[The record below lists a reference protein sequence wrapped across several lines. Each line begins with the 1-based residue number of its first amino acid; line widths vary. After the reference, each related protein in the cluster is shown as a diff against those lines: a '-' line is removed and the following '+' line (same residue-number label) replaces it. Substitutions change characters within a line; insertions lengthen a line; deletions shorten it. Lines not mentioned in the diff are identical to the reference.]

1 MGPGRAGHLSFPMEG
16 YTLAV
21 DFPNRAAARVLIA
34 RLEDLTVAA
43 GGRIYLA
50 KDALA
55 TGDRVKAMYPDH
67 PRWLSR
73 VAKADPDGALAT
85 DMVRRLDL
93 RRT

>member
-1 MGPGRAGHLSFPMEG
+1 MQG

-21 DFPNRAAARVLIA
+21 DFPDSAAARDLIA

-50 KDALA
+50 KDGLA
-55 TGDRVKAMYPDH
+55 SGARVKAMYPEH
-67 PRWLSR
+67 PHWLSE
-73 VAKADPDGALAT
+73 VLKADPDGALET